1 MSSAPDPFF
10 QVALGRSGTTVAMKL
25 FAAHPDVVAHMAY
38 PLELRAYALAL
49 HPDDEGLM
57 NGARHYRDLAPFT
70 EADRSAI
77 DAGRGPDVEAV
88 RDLYRRMA
96 ANQGKAS
103 PRYATEKYPPRL
115 DLAAA
120 RAQAPGLK
128 ALFLVRDPR
137 DVLSSARAFDEKR
150 GYRGFVEREGDTEEA
165 VVARY
170 AGLYAR
176 LLDLH
181 SATPDGILVRYEDLI
196 TEPAREAR
204 RVFTWLGLDASDEV
218 VDAAVAAATAK
229 KPGRHLTAASVPE
242 TVGRW
247 REALSP
253 QLADLISQ
261 RLAAP
266 LAAFGYPA

>member
-1 MSSAPDPFF
+1 MSSAPDPLF
-10 QVALGRSGTTVAMKL
+10 QVALGRSGTTFAMRL
-25 FAAHPDVVAHMAY
+25 VAAHPTIVAHMAY
-38 PLELRAYALAL
+38 PLELRAFAFAL
-49 HPDDEGLM
+49 HPDDEGLQK
-57 NGARHYRDLAPFT
+57 GAAHYRDLAPFS
-70 EADRSAI
+70 EADRGEI
-77 DAGRGPDVEAV
+77 DSGRAPTRESV

-96 ANQGKAS
+96 SNQDKPA

-120 RAQAPGLK
+120 REKEPGLR
-128 ALFLVRDPR
+128 AMFLVRDPR

-150 GYRGFVEREGDTEEA
+150 GYRGFVEREGDTDE
-165 VVARY
+165 VVVERY
-170 AGLYAR
+170 AGLYER

-181 SATPDGILVRYEDLI
+181 RAMSDGLLVRYEDLI
-196 TEPAREAR
+196 ARPASEAGR
-204 RVFTWLGLDASDEV
+204 IFAWLGLEASDEV
-218 VDAAVAAATAK
+218 TGLATAAATAK

-253 QLADLISQ
+253 KLAERMSE
-261 RLAAP
+261 RMAAE

>member
-1 MSSAPDPFF
+1 M
-10 QVALGRSGTTVAMKL
+10 
-25 FAAHPDVVAHMAY
+25 
-38 PLELRAYALAL
+38 
-49 HPDDEGLM
+49 
-57 NGARHYRDLAPFT
+57 
-70 EADRSAI
+70 
-77 DAGRGPDVEAV
+77 
-88 RDLYRRMA
+88 
-96 ANQGKAS
+96 
-103 PRYATEKYPPRL
+103 
-115 DLAAA
+115 
-120 RAQAPGLK
+120 
-128 ALFLVRDPR
+128 
-137 DVLSSARAFDEKR
+137 LSSARAFDEKR